1 MTVYIEEFAAA
12 GPLTERAVEELMTVA
27 NKYTSAI
34 TLTVGERTVQL
45 PVLPVCWDELRVGA
59 GTAITVEADRG
70 YRPADLEDRTAL
82 TDFVTTF
89 QRATG
94 KP

>member
-1 MTVYIEEFAAA
+1 MYIEGFTAA
-12 GPLTERAVEELMTVA
+12 GALTEHAVEELMTVA

-34 TLTVGERTVQL
+34 TLTVAERTVQL
-45 PVLPVCWDELRVGA
+45 PVLPVCWDELGVRA

-94 KP
+94 NA

>member
-1 MTVYIEEFAAA
+1 MYIEEFSAA

-82 TDFVTTF
+82 TDFVSTF

-94 KP
+94 RP

>member
-1 MTVYIEEFAAA
+1 MYIEEFSAA

-27 NKYTSAI
+27 NRYTSAI
-34 TLTVGERTVQL
+34 TLTIGERTVQL
-45 PVLPVCWDELRVGA
+45 PVLPVCWDELRVRT

-70 YRPADLEDRTAL
+70 HRPADLEDRTAL

-89 QRATG
+89 QRATAER
-94 KP
+94 

>member
-1 MTVYIEEFAAA
+1 MYIEEFAAA
-12 GPLTERAVEELMTVA
+12 GPLTEQAVEELMTVA

-45 PVLPVCWDELRVGA
+45 PVLPVCWDELPVRA
-59 GTAITVEADRG
+59 GTSITVEADRG
-70 YRPADLEDRTAL
+70 YRPTGLEDRTAL

-94 KP
+94 ER

>member
-1 MTVYIEEFAAA
+1 MYIEEFSAA

-27 NKYTSAI
+27 NRYTSAI
-34 TLTVGERTVQL
+34 TLTIGERTVQL
-45 PVLPVCWDELRVGA
+45 PVLPVCWDELSVRA

-70 YRPADLEDRTAL
+70 HRPADLEDRTAL

-89 QRATG
+89 QRATAQS
-94 KP
+94 

>member
-1 MTVYIEEFAAA
+1 MYIEEFSAA

-59 GTAITVEADRG
+59 GTAITVEADHG

-82 TDFVTTF
+82 TDFVSTF

-94 KP
+94 RP

>member
-1 MTVYIEEFAAA
+1 MYIEEFSAA

-45 PVLPVCWDELRVGA
+45 PVLPVCWDELRVAA
-59 GTAITVEADRG
+59 GTPITVEADRG

-82 TDFVTTF
+82 TDFVSTF

-94 KP
+94 RP

>member
-1 MTVYIEEFAAA
+1 MYIVEFAAA
-12 GPLTERAVEELMTVA
+12 GPLTEQAVEALMTVA
-27 NKYTSAI
+27 NRYTSAI

-45 PVLPVCWDELRVGA
+45 PVLPVCWDELPVRA
-59 GTAITVEADRG
+59 GTSITVEADRG

-82 TDFVTTF
+82 TDFVSTF

-94 KP
+94 QS

>member
-1 MTVYIEEFAAA
+1 MYLEEFSAA

-82 TDFVTTF
+82 TDFVSTF

-94 KP
+94 RP

>member
-1 MTVYIEEFAAA
+1 MYIEEFSAA

-27 NKYTSAI
+27 NRYTSAI

-45 PVLPVCWDELRVGA
+45 PVLPVCWDELRVRA

-70 YRPADLEDRTAL
+70 HRPADLEDRTAL

-89 QRATG
+89 QRATAQS
-94 KP
+94 

>member
-1 MTVYIEEFAAA
+1 MYIEEFTAA

-45 PVLPVCWDELRVGA
+45 PVLPVCWDELPVRA
-59 GTAITVEADRG
+59 GSSITVEVGRG
-70 YRPADLEDRTAL
+70 ADLENRTAL
-82 TDFVTTF
+82 TDFITTF

-94 KP
+94 TP

>member
-1 MTVYIEEFAAA
+1 MYIEEFTAA
-12 GPLTERAVEELMTVA
+12 GPLTEQAVEELMTVA
-27 NKYTSAI
+27 NRYTSAI
-34 TLTVGERTVQL
+34 TMTIGERTVQL
-45 PVLPVCWDELRVGA
+45 PVLPVCWGELPVRT

-70 YRPADLEDRTAL
+70 YRPAEDRTAL

-94 KP
+94 APSER

>member
-1 MTVYIEEFAAA
+1 MYIEEFNAA
-12 GPLTERAVEELMTVA
+12 GPLTEQAVEELMTVA

-34 TLTVGERTVQL
+34 TMTVGERTVQL
-45 PVLPVCWDELRVGA
+45 PVLPVCWDELPVRA

-70 YRPADLEDRTAL
+70 YRPADPEDRTAL

-94 KP
+94 TP

>member
-1 MTVYIEEFAAA
+1 MYLEEFRAA
-12 GPLTERAVEELMTVA
+12 GPLTERAVEELMTIA

-70 YRPADLEDRTAL
+70 YRPAELEDRAAL